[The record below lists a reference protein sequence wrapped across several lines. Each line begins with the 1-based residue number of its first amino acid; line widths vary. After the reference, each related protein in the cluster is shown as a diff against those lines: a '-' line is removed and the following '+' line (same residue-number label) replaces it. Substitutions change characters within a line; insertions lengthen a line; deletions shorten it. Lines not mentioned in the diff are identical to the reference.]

1 MVASSGLVG
10 QAGYAV
16 AQAKVS
22 LREVSAAISFMNVA
36 QLRSIVLALTIAGS
50 VFRNV
55 AIHDISAALAGQ
67 GFTVA
72 EIKSVVAGT
81 QSAVFQRGSL
91 EVQLAA
97 LKALIGAMDNVFAL
111 VIAGGALTIVAAV
124 SMKREKAFLPMVS
137 L

>member
-1 MVASSGLVG
+1 
-10 QAGYAV
+10 
-16 AQAKVS
+16 
-22 LREVSAAISFMNVA
+22 MNVA

-91 EVQLAA
+91 EVQLAT